1 MNDEIE
7 KQKAKRFV
15 MDMAKRASENNIASD
30 FLWGCLKDDIEALE
44 SSKDLHDA
52 YYKYSAL
59 K

>member
-7 KQKAKRFV
+7 KQRAKRFV
-15 MDMAKRASENNIASD
+15 MDMAKRAFENNISSD
-30 FLWGCLKDDIEALE
+30 FLWGCLKDYIQALE
-44 SSKDLHDA
+44 SSKDLQDA